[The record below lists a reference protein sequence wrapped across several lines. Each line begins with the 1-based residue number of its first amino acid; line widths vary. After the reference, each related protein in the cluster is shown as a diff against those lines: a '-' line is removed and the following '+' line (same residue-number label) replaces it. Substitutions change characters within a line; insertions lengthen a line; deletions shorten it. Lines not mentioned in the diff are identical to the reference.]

1 MAFPDHRS
9 GDAAFGQYMTQ
20 TLRIMQT
27 SVVDHRRAERLRL
40 HLRPVTRSAGARMRS
55 SIVAGCAIVALTA
68 AVAGA
73 GTSNDRYF
81 GEQWNLAQI
90 GASDAWPTSTGAGVL
105 IGIVDSGVDAS
116 HPDLAGKVEASAD
129 CRGGTC
135 REGTARD
142 GDGHGTTVAGIA
154 AAKTNNGVGIA
165 GVAPDARLVV
175 ARVLDDDGSGVTED
189 INRAIQWAVD
199 KGARIVNL
207 SLGEPDL
214 VITSRLGT
222 PLRPGIEYAWSRG
235 AIPVLAAGNYEELG
249 GEGSANY
256 GDLHAL
262 VVGSTDTKGRV
273 PGYSTSLGNAMWG
286 LVAPGGNGDGPG
298 QDIISPVPGGRYQ
311 WVAGTSMA
319 APHVSGA
326 LALLLAQG
334 LSPKQ
339 AVDRLLGTLDR
350 SGNCGL
356 GCRGRL
362 DVKAA
367 VTATAA
373 TTPPAAITTAVLDQP
388 DEDLDPLLPG
398 IAFVLAAVAAVATLV
413 LWRRRPN

>member
-1 MAFPDHRS
+1 MGS
-9 GDAAFGQYMTQ
+9 
-20 TLRIMQT
+20 I
-27 SVVDHRRAERLRL
+27 
-40 HLRPVTRSAGARMRS
+40 RSAFAG
-55 SIVAGCAIVALTA
+55 GCAVVLLSA
-68 AVAGA
+68 ATAGA
-73 GTSNDRYF
+73 GATDDRYF
-81 GEQWNLAQI
+81 SEQWNLTQI
-90 GASDAWPTSTGAGVL
+90 GASDAWPKSTGAGVL
-105 IGIVDSGVDAS
+105 IGIVDSGVDGT

-135 REGTARD
+135 REGAARD
-142 GDGHGTTVAGIA
+142 RRGHGTTVAGIA

-175 ARVLDDDGSGVTED
+175 ATVLDDDGSGVTED
-189 INRAIQWAVD
+189 INRAIQWVVD
-199 KGARIVNL
+199 KGARVVNL

-222 PLRPGIEYAWSRG
+222 PLRPGVEYAWSRG

-256 GDLHAL
+256 GDLHAV
-262 VVGSTDTKGRV
+262 VVGSTDMKGRV

-319 APHVSGA
+319 TPHVSGA

-334 LSPKQ
+334 LSPAQ
-339 AVDRLLGTLDR
+339 AVDRLLATLDR
-350 SGNCGL
+350 SGNCGA

-362 DVKAA
+362 DVRAA
-367 VTATAA
+367 VTAPAVA
-373 TTPPAAITTAVLDQP
+373 TVPSVIAPAAVDAP
-388 DEDLDPLLPG
+388 DDDLEPLLPAVAG
-398 IAFVLAAVAAVATLV
+398 GLVAVAAVATLV
-413 LWRRRPN
+413 LGGRLWRRRSP

>member
-1 MAFPDHRS
+1 MR
-9 GDAAFGQYMTQ
+9 AALMG
-20 TLRIMQT
+20 
-27 SVVDHRRAERLRL
+27 
-40 HLRPVTRSAGARMRS
+40 
-55 SIVAGCAIVALTA
+55 GCAVVVLSA

-73 GTSNDRYF
+73 GASDDRYF
-81 GEQWNLAQI
+81 AEQWNLAQI
-90 GASDAWPTSTGAGVL
+90 GASDAWPVSTGKGVL

-116 HPDLAGKVEASAD
+116 HPELTGKIEAAAD

-142 GDGHGTTVAGIA
+142 PDGHGTTVAGIA
-154 AAKTNNGVGIA
+154 AAKTNNGAGIA

-189 INRAIQWAVD
+189 INRAIQWVVD

-214 VITSRLGT
+214 VIVSRLGT
-222 PLRPGIEYAWSRG
+222 PLRTGVEYAWSRG

-249 GEGSANY
+249 GQGSANY

-262 VVGSTDTKGRV
+262 VVGATDVKGRV
-273 PGYSTSLGNAMWG
+273 PTYSTSLGNAMWG

-298 QDIISPVPGGRYQ
+298 QDIISPFPGGRYQ

-334 LSPKQ
+334 LNPAQ
-339 AVDRLLGTLDR
+339 AVDRLLATLDR
-350 SGNCGL
+350 SGTCGL

-367 VTATAA
+367 VTAPAA
-373 TTPPAAITTAVLDQP
+373 TTPPPASIAPAVVDEP
-388 DEDLDPLLPG
+388 DDDLDPLLPA
-398 IAFVLAAVAAVATLV
+398 IAFALAGAAAIATLV
-413 LWRRRPN
+413 VAWRRRTN